1 MTEQTNLCPTP
12 EQDSTRNDNLPD
24 SIKDSMA
31 MMMTE
36 MMASFKQDLLTQF
49 EDYFSSSALEEG
61 LTDTVAPENGE
72 SSAVADAVDTYLN
85 AQAEPTPSQST
96 PFADLAAEFSTADK
110 TGPPIDAQLA
120 NLVNELC
127 KDQLPKAK
135 LDAVLEQYHRPSNCD
150 HLVSPK
156 VNKVVWQQ
164 LNQAARTADNAMQR
178 CQKLF
183 LASVYAMLHA
193 CTQTPRADRSSLIHA
208 LVLAMSGNREINLR
222 RREFLRS
229 HLNSKYSALCNPSTP
244 ITSELFGD
252 DINKEID
259 QLTKSSQLGTKL
271 TNFRRARGSRFHPYA
286 ATTSRNFSRPPDS
299 RSTPRSFQAFFGS
312 KGSYR
317 RRSGAK
323 VGATQSRKPEH
334 WLLYIRL
341 VLKTPC

>member
-1 MTEQTNLCPTP
+1 
-12 EQDSTRNDNLPD
+12 
-24 SIKDSMA
+24 
-31 MMMTE
+31 MMTE
-36 MMASFKQDLLTQF
+36 MMAFFKQDLLTQF
-49 EDYFSSSALEEG
+49 EDSFSSSALEEG
-61 LTDTVAPENGE
+61 LTDIVAPENGE

-85 AQAEPTPSQST
+85 AEAEATPSQST

-110 TGPPIDAQLA
+110 TGPPIDEQLA

-127 KDQLPKAK
+127 KDHLPKAK
-135 LDAVLEQYHRPSNCD
+135 LDAMLEQYHRPSNCD

-164 LNQAARTADNAMQR
+164 LNQAARTADNAMQQ

-193 CTQTPRADRSSLIHA
+193 CTQTPRADRPSLIHA
-208 LVLAMSGNREINLR
+208 LVLTMSGNREINLR
-222 RREFLRS
+222 RREFLRP

-271 TNFRRARGSRFHPYA
+271 TNFWRARGSRFHPYA
-286 ATTSRNFSRPPDS
+286 AATSRNFS

-317 RRSGAK
+317 RPSGAK
-323 VGATQSRKPEH
+323 VGATQSRKPEQ
-334 WLLYIRL
+334 
-341 VLKTPC
+341 